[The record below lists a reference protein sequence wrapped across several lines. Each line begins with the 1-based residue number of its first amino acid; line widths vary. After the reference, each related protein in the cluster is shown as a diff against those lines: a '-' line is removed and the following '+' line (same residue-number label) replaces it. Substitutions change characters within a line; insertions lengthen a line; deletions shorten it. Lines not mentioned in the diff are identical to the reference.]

1 MPQTTM
7 RDKLSVSIFGFILI
21 NLEIQRSSL
30 ENPLS
35 EIPSRS
41 LIPSEISSQVSSIPA
56 TSNLG
61 SIESSLRS
69 ETPYSIAS
77 DICEL

>member
-41 LIPSEISSQVSSIPA
+41 LIPSEISSQVSSSPA

-69 ETPYSIAS
+69 ETPYSITS

>member
-30 ENPLS
+30 ENPIS
-35 EIPSRS
+35 EIPSLS
-41 LIPSEISSQVSSIPA
+41 LITSEISSLVSSIPA

-69 ETPYSIAS
+69 ETPYSITS